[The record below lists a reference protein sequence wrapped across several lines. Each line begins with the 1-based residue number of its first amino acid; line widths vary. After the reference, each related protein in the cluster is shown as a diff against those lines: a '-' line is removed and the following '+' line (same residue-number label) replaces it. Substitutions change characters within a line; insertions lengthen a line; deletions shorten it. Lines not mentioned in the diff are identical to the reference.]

1 MSFSLSAFGFVLPLS
16 FANRGDIDF
25 LLDFSNA
32 NVAIAS
38 ENESALNASESG
50 NVVIFD
56 LANGNAYDLAS
67 ANACDLDEKYPLGS
81 DSTISAVVAVAV
93 REEILV
99 ESRLVGIPA
108 SQVGN
113 LEVDR

>member
-1 MSFSLSAFGFVLPLS
+1 MSFFLSAFGFVLPLF

-25 LLDFSNA
+25 LLDFSNG

-38 ENESALNASESG
+38 ENALNASESG

-99 ESRLVGIPA
+99 ESRLVEIPA